1 MEVNLNQKRG
11 NGKRMQSRADSRSPR
26 YFKIIQHF
34 KREIGEGR
42 LVEGDLLPPEKEID
56 RMFEVSRTTTRRA
69 LDELEV
75 EGYLYRIQGKGTYVR
90 VKPYIDHYPVLSSFS
105 EDMRARARLPEHHTL
120 SCSIELPVPQVC
132 RELDITSEDKCL
144 HLKRLLTIDN
154 HPVGYAEIWIPF
166 YLVEHHLDLFTPER
180 LDPHSYYYLLEGP
193 EIGLSVAKAI
203 EVATGE
209 NADKNLSEL
218 LGVHHGTALL
228 VIRHVGYLEDGRPCD
243 SLKLVFGGSHYHYR
257 TELIRP
263 SGAGWAGRVFVVDEE

>member
-1 MEVNLNQKRG
+1 VEVQTLQKRG
-11 NGKRMQSRADSRSPR
+11 NDKRMNPAVDTRSPR
-26 YFKIIQHF
+26 YYKIIQHF
-34 KREIGEGR
+34 KREIEEGR
-42 LVEGDLLPPEKEID
+42 LADGDLLPPEKEID

-69 LDELEV
+69 LDELEIK
-75 EGYLYRIQGKGTYVR
+75 GYLSRIQGKGTYVR

-120 SCSIELPVPQVC
+120 SCLIEPPVSQVC
-132 RELDITSEDKCL
+132 KELDVSSEEKCL

-154 HPVGYAEIWIPF
+154 HPVGYAEIWIPLN
-166 YLVEHHLDLFTPER
+166 LVENHLDLFTPEK
-180 LDPHSYYYLLEGP
+180 LDPHSYYYLLESP

-209 NADKNLSEL
+209 SADKNLSEI
-218 LGVHHGTALL
+218 LGVPKGTALL

-263 SGAGWAGRVFVVDEE
+263 SGAGWSGRVFVVDE